1 MEHFVWSVNPIL
13 FEFGSV
19 RIFWYGFLFATAILT
34 GLQLMKWVYTR
45 EGKSEDLVDSGF
57 IYTVIGIVV
66 GARLVHCFFYDP
78 AFYAANPMKILAV
91 WEGGL
96 ASHGG
101 GLGVIIALYFYVKKY
116 KLDFMWLL
124 DRMVLPTALF
134 AFFVRIGNLMNSEI
148 LGMKTD
154 VSWAIIFSRVD
165 NVPRHPAQLYEAL
178 AYLVIFFILL
188 FIYKNR
194 KVLQPGFLFGMF
206 LTLVFSARFLVEFV
220 KERQASYS
228 SDLILNTGQALSI
241 PFLLVGIGL
250 IIYSMKS
257 SKTKA

>member
-1 MEHFVWSVNPIL
+1 M
-13 FEFGSV
+13 
-19 RIFWYGFLFATAILT
+19 RIFWYGLLFATAILA
-34 GLQLMKWVYTR
+34 GLQIMKWVFKR
-45 EGKSEDLVDSGF
+45 EGKSVDLVDSGF

-66 GARLVHCFFYDP
+66 GARLAHCFFYDP
-78 AFYAANPMKILAV
+78 AFYFANPMKILAV

-134 AFFVRIGNLMNSEI
+134 AFFVRMGNLMNSEI

-154 VSWAIIFSRVD
+154 VSWAIIFARVD

-178 AYLVIFFILL
+178 AYLVIFFILF
-188 FIYKNR
+188 FIYKN
-194 KVLQPGFLFGMF
+194 KKSLQPGLLFGLF
-206 LTLVFSARFLVEFV
+206 LTLIFSARFFVEFV

-228 SDLILNTGQALSI
+228 SELILNTGQALSL
-241 PFLLVGIGL
+241 PFLLIGIGL
-250 IIYSMKS
+250 IVYSMKS
-257 SKTKA
+257 KEKV

>member
-1 MEHFVWSVNPIL
+1 MEYFVWSANPIL
-13 FEFGSV
+13 FQFGSV
-19 RIFWYGFLFATAILT
+19 RLFWYGLLFATAILT
-34 GLQLMKWVYTR
+34 GLQIMKWIYKR
-45 EGKSEDLVDSGF
+45 EGKSVDLVDSGF
-57 IYTVIGIVV
+57 IYAVIGIVV
-66 GARLVHCFFYDP
+66 GARLGHCFFYDP
-78 AFYAANPMKILAV
+78 AFYLANPMKIFAV

-116 KLDFMWLL
+116 KLNFMWLL

-134 AFFVRIGNLMNSEI
+134 AFFVRMGNFMNSEI

-154 VSWAIIFSRVD
+154 VSWAIIFARVD
-165 NVPRHPAQLYEAL
+165 NVPRHPAQLYEAFS
-178 AYLVIFFILL
+178 YLVIFFILF
-188 FIYKNR
+188 FIYKNK
-194 KVLQPGFLFGMF
+194 KVLQPGFLFGLF

-228 SDLILNTGQALSI
+228 SDLVLNTGQALSI
-241 PFLLVGIGL
+241 PFLLIGIGL

-257 SKTKA
+257 KKKA